1 MGKVTGFMEYERQVP
16 QGRDVLVRIKD
27 FNEVY
32 VPMAEPDLK
41 DQGARCM
48 DCGIPF
54 CHTGCPLNNIIP
66 DFNDLVY
73 RGRWKDALRELHS
86 TNNFPEF
93 TGRICPAPC
102 EAACVLGINEDPV
115 SIKGIEKSIV
125 DRGWQEGWIVPEPP
139 ATRTG
144 KKVAVIGA
152 GPAGL
157 AASQQLNRAGH
168 TVTLFEKNEVPGGL
182 LALGIPD
189 FKMEKHHIE
198 RRAQQMKAEGV
209 EIRCGVHIGVDIK
222 GEELLRD
229 FDAILISTGAE
240 NPRDLKIP
248 GRELNGI
255 YYAMQ
260 FLPQQ
265 NRRVGGRP
273 VQSGLDVTAEGKH
286 VIIIGGGDTGA
297 DCLGTSRRQ
306 GAKSIRQFELLPK
319 PPMTRD
325 EPGAFPWPMW
335 PFTFKAES
343 SHAEG
348 DVREWAVNTKE
359 FVGDGNGN
367 VKTLRGVQLDWPDVD
382 PETNRRPFQFIDKPG
397 SDFEVPADLVLLAMG
412 FLGPVHNGL
421 VDELELEKD
430 PRGNINATFSE
441 FQTSNEKVFAA
452 GDARRGQ
459 SLVVWALTEGR
470 KAARAVDEFLMGSS
484 TLPSC

>member
-1 MGKVTGFMEYERQVP
+1 MEYERQTP
-16 QGRDVLVRIKD
+16 EGRDVLIRIQDYK
-27 FNEVY
+27 EVY
-32 VPMAEPDLK
+32 EPMTEPDLK
-41 DQGARCM
+41 VQGARCM

-73 RGRWKDALRELHS
+73 RGHWQDALRELHS

-102 EAACVLGINEDPV
+102 ETACVLGINEDPV
-115 SIKGIEKSIV
+115 SIKAIEKSIV
-125 DRGWQEGWIVPEPP
+125 ERGWAEGWIVPEPP
-139 ATRTG
+139 TTRTG

-168 TVTLFEKNEVPGGL
+168 LVTTFEKNEIPGGL

-189 FKMEKHHIE
+189 FKMEKHLVG
-198 RRAQQMKAEGV
+198 RRVEQLKEEGV
-209 EIRCGVHIGVDIK
+209 TFRCGIHVGIDIS
-222 GEELLRD
+222 GEELLKE

-240 NPRDLKIP
+240 NPRDLDIP
-248 GRELNGI
+248 GRDLDGI
-255 YYAMQ
+255 HYAMQ

-265 NRRVGGRP
+265 NRRVGGRK
-273 VQSGLDVTAEGKH
+273 VDSNFDITASGKH

-325 EPGAFPWPMW
+325 EPGAFPWPLW

-348 DVREWAVNTKE
+348 DVREWAVNTKA
-359 FVGDGNGN
+359 FLGDKDGH
-367 VKTLRGVQLDWPDVD
+367 VRALRGVELEWPAVD
-382 PETNRRPFQFIDKPG
+382 PATNRRPFKFQDKPG
-397 SDFEVPADLVLLAMG
+397 SEFEVPADLVLLAMG
-412 FLGPVHNGL
+412 FLGPIHQGL
-421 VDELELEKD
+421 VDELEIEKD
-430 PRGNINATFSE
+430 PRGNILATFEE

-452 GDARRGQ
+452 GDSRRGQ
-459 SLVVWALTEGR
+459 SLVVWALAEGR
-470 KAARAVDEFLMGSS
+470 KAAHAIDKYLMGKSD
-484 TLPSC
+484 LPQY

>member
-32 VPMAEPDLK
+32 VPMAEADLK
-41 DQGARCM
+41 VQGARCM

-125 DRGWQEGWIVPEPP
+125 DRGWQEGWILPEPP
-139 ATRTG
+139 MTRTG

-168 TVTLFEKNEVPGGL
+168 SVTLFEKNEVPGGL

-198 RRAQQMKAEGV
+198 RRVRQMEAEGV
-209 EIRCGVHIGVDIK
+209 EFRCGVHVGVDIT

-229 FDAILISTGAE
+229 FDAIVISTGAE

-248 GRELNGI
+248 GRELNGV

-265 NRRVGGRP
+265 NRRLGGRP
-273 VQSGLDVTAEGKH
+273 VQPEFDITAKDKH
-286 VIIIGGGDTGA
+286 VIIIGGTGA

-325 EPGAFPWPMW
+325 EAGAFPWPMW

-343 SHAEG
+343 SHQEG

-359 FVGDGNGN
+359 FVGDSDGN
-367 VKTLRGVQLDWPDVD
+367 VKALHGVQLDWPDVD
-382 PETNRRPFQFIDKPG
+382 PETNRRPFKFEDKPG
-397 SDFEVPADLVLLAMG
+397 SKFEVPADLVLLAMG

-421 VDELELEKD
+421 VDGLELEKD
-430 PRGNINATFSE
+430 PRGNIKATFSE

-459 SLVVWALTEGR
+459 SLVVWAITEGR

-484 TLPSC
+484 TLPTC

>member
-32 VPMAEPDLK
+32 VPMAEADLK
-41 DQGARCM
+41 VQGARCM

-125 DRGWQEGWIVPEPP
+125 DRGWQEGWILPEPP
-139 ATRTG
+139 MTRTG

-168 TVTLFEKNEVPGGL
+168 SVTLFEKNEVPGGL

-198 RRAQQMKAEGV
+198 RRVRQMEAEGV
-209 EIRCGVHIGVDIK
+209 EFRCGVHVGVDIT

-229 FDAILISTGAE
+229 FDAIVISTGAE

-248 GRELNGI
+248 GRELNGV

-265 NRRVGGRP
+265 NRRLGGRP
-273 VQSGLDVTAEGKH
+273 VQPEFDITAKDKH

-325 EPGAFPWPMW
+325 EAGAFPWPMW

-343 SHAEG
+343 SHQEG

-359 FVGDGNGN
+359 FVGDSDGN
-367 VKTLRGVQLDWPDVD
+367 VKALHGVQLDWPDVD
-382 PETNRRPFQFIDKPG
+382 PETNRRPFKFEDKPG
-397 SDFEVPADLVLLAMG
+397 SKFEVPADLVLLAMG

-421 VDELELEKD
+421 VDGLELEKD
-430 PRGNINATFSE
+430 PRGNIKATFSE

-459 SLVVWALTEGR
+459 SLVVWAITEGR

-484 TLPSC
+484 TLPTC

>member
-198 RRAQQMKAEGV
+198 RRAQQIKAEGV

-319 PPMTRD
+319 LPMTRD

>member
-1 MGKVTGFMEYERQVP
+1 MGKTTGFMEYERQVP
-16 QGRDVLVRIKD
+16 EGRDVLVRIQDYK
-27 FNEVY
+27 EIY
-32 VPMAEPDLK
+32 EPMAEPDLK
-41 DQGARCM
+41 VQGARCM

-86 TNNFPEF
+86 TNNFPEL

-102 EAACVLGINEDPV
+102 EEACVLGINEDPV
-115 SIKGIEKSIV
+115 SIKAIEKSIV
-125 DRGWQEGWIVPEPP
+125 DRGWEEGWIVPEPP
-139 ATRTG
+139 AKRSG

-157 AASQQLNRAGH
+157 AAAQQLNRAGH
-168 TVTLFEKNEVPGGL
+168 LVTVFEKNEVPGGL
-182 LALGIPD
+182 MTLGIPD
-189 FKMEKHHIE
+189 FKMEKHLVV
-198 RRAQQMKAEGV
+198 RRVEQMEAEG
-209 EIRCGVHIGVDIK
+209 ITFKCGVHVGVDVSGK
-222 GEELLRD
+222 ELLD
-229 FDAILISTGAE
+229 EFDAVVITTGAE
-240 NPRDLKIP
+240 NPRDLDIP
-248 GRELNGI
+248 GRDLEGI
-255 YYAMQ
+255 YYAME

-273 VQSGLDVTAEGKH
+273 VDPDFDITAEGKH

-297 DCLGTSRRQ
+297 DCLGTTRRQ
-306 GAKSIRQFELLPK
+306 GAKSIRQFELLPM

-325 EPGAFPWPMW
+325 EPGAFAWPLW

-359 FVGDGNGN
+359 FLGDENGH
-367 VKTLRGVQLDWPDVD
+367 VTALRGVELAWPDVD
-382 PETNRRPFQFIDKPG
+382 PETNRRPFKFDDKPG
-397 SDFEVPADLVLLAMG
+397 SEFEVPADLVLLAMG
-412 FLGPVHNGL
+412 FLGPIHNGL
-421 VDELELEKD
+421 VDGLELDKD
-430 PRGNINATFSE
+430 PRGNIKATFQE

-459 SLVVWALTEGR
+459 SLVVWALAEGR
-470 KAARAVDEFLMGSS
+470 KAAHAVDTYLMGKSD
-484 TLPSC
+484 LPKC